1 MLYLI
6 EYEANVTDNNMC
18 ICIINNNL
26 GKITNF
32 DDGYIT

>member
-6 EYEANVTDNNMC
+6 EYEANVTDN
-18 ICIINNNL
+18 NNNL